1 MPVILRLA
9 WTWIPNLGLKRKHTD
24 LFLLLEFCL
33 GTCLWM
39 ILLLI
44 FLPSSLMSL
53 PLQSPLLLSITDY
66 SISMGMIYFPL
77 ATKELN
83 FLFNFN

>member
-9 WTWIPNLGLKRKHTD
+9 WTWIPNLGLKRKHMD

-33 GTCLWM
+33 GTWLWM

>member
-1 MPVILRLA
+1 M
-9 WTWIPNLGLKRKHTD
+9 D

-33 GTCLWM
+33 GTWLWM